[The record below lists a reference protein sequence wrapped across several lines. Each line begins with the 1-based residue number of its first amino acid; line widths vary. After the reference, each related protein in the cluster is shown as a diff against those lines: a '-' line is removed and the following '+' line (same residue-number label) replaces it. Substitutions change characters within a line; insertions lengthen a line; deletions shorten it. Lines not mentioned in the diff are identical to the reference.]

1 MLTVENS
8 RMSRCGLACL
18 RQRHENT
25 HSDDLTQSAPGAHCL
40 RAPSSAATFLKNTF
54 FCLVQSPR
62 PPRERQAALD
72 GPLPIPLAQRPSD
85 ISVGDSHMRRTL
97 LTAASFMLARR
108 PSARR
113 NKRTPEP
120 PTSMLSEDQRAET
133 KQSYTFNIKSSVPWM
148 EYLRLQLL
156 TPYPAPH
163 LNVGIQ
169 DNRRTRPQAQH

>member
-8 RMSRCGLACL
+8 RISRCGLACL

-25 HSDDLTQSAPGAHCL
+25 HSDDLTQSAPGAHCS
-40 RAPSSAATFLKNTF
+40 RAPSSAATFLKKPF
-54 FCLVQSPR
+54 FCLGQSPR
-62 PPRERQAALD
+62 PPRERQAA
-72 GPLPIPLAQRPSD
+72 IR
-85 ISVGDSHMRRTL
+85 IIH
-97 LTAASFMLARR
+97 ASFMLARR

>member
-8 RMSRCGLACL
+8 RISRCRLACL

-40 RAPSSAATFLKNTF
+40 RAPSSAATFLNNTF

-85 ISVGDSHMRRTL
+85 ISAGDSHMRRT
-97 LTAASFMLARR
+97 
-108 PSARR
+108 
-113 NKRTPEP
+113 
-120 PTSMLSEDQRAET
+120 QHGG
-133 KQSYTFNIKSSVPWM
+133 
-148 EYLRLQLL
+148 RLWSQLL
-156 TPYPAPH
+156 RREGDSPWRASPSRRHGASHPPLINKPIGCITAQWESPSF
-163 LNVGIQ
+163 
-169 DNRRTRPQAQH
+169 NRSKMHVHFAQP